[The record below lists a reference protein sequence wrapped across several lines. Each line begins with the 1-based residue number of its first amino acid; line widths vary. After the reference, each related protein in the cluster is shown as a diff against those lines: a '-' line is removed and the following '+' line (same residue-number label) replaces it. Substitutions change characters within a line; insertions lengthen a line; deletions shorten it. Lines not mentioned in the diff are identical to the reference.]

1 MDGTKVAGDRV
12 ECKADGDEVSREERD
27 AQRENA
33 SSATPQTANMQAEDD
48 KEESADADP
57 TLEYRVLILAPTGF
71 DAALSQEVL
80 ARAELHAESVTT
92 FADLLAK
99 LEESAG
105 ALVLTEEALLL
116 QDTQKLIDA
125 LHAQPNWSDLPVLLL
140 TKSGSDSMLALRA
153 LELLG
158 NVILLE
164 RPVRMNTLISTLKM
178 ALRARA
184 RQYQVRGQ
192 VAELERANARLYY
205 DAFHDSLTGLPNRL
219 LLHERL
225 ERVLKRQVR
234 HQEHTAALL
243 YMDFDRFKVVNDSLG
258 HALGDAMLR
267 AIAERLKSCVRPSDS
282 VARLGGD
289 EFVVLLETVAKA
301 SEVIRVAKRI
311 QDAFLSPLMVE
322 GHELHTSASIGIVT
336 STTPYAHAEE
346 VVRDADIAMYRAKA
360 QGRGG
365 YKVFSSAM
373 HAHAVAALQLE
384 REFRAALYDD
394 ELRVAYHPILAV
406 SGELLGFEALVR
418 WQHPERG
425 LLEPSHFLGLAEE
438 AGLIRELDFW
448 VWRSACAQVK
458 RWQEETARP
467 LTLSLNLSH
476 QQFLHADLA
485 EDLGN
490 LLQETGFD
498 PAHLILEITEG
509 VLIDSSDFVK
519 TTVADLKALGVKL
532 YLDDFGTGYSSLAY
546 LQRFPVDALK
556 IDRSFVENMMQN
568 ASSAELVRTI
578 ISMAQN
584 LGLQVV
590 AEGVE
595 TEGQLTA
602 LRELGCPQAQGF
614 LFAKPLLKPQAER
627 FLGAL

>member
-1 MDGTKVAGDRV
+1 MADYEV
-12 ECKADGDEVSREERD
+12 ECKADGNEVSREEGDGQGGGASGVTPRAAD
-27 AQRENA
+27 GEAPANA
-33 SSATPQTANMQAEDD
+33 SS
-48 KEESADADP
+48 
-57 TLEYRVLILAPTGF
+57 LELRVLILAPTGL
-71 DAALSQEVL
+71 DASLSREVLSQAALRV
-80 ARAELHAESVTT
+80 ESVTT
-92 FADLLAK
+92 FAALLDK
-99 LEESAG
+99 LTEGAG

-116 QDTQKLIDA
+116 ADIQGLIDA
-125 LHAQPNWSDLPVLLL
+125 LNAQPSWSDLPALLL
-140 TKSGSDSMLALRA
+140 SKSGTDSVLALRA
-153 LELLG
+153 LDLLG

-164 RPVRMNTLISTLKM
+164 RPVRISTLVSTLKM

-234 HQEHTAALL
+234 HQGHTAALL

-267 AIAERLKSCVRPSDS
+267 AVAERLESCVRPSDS

-311 QDAFLSPLMVE
+311 QEAFLSPLMVE

-336 STTPYAHAEE
+336 STTPYTHAEE

-360 QGRGG
+360 QGRGS
-365 YKVFSSAM
+365 YEVFSAVM
-373 HAHAVAALQLE
+373 HAQVVAAMKLE
-384 REFRAALYDD
+384 RELHTALRRG
-394 ELRVAYHPILAV
+394 ELRVAYQPILSVA
-406 SGELLGFEALVR
+406 GNLLGFEALVR

-425 LLEPSHFLGLAEE
+425 LLEPSQFLDLAEE

-448 VWRSACAQVK
+448 VWREACAQVG
-458 RWQEETARP
+458 RWQEGTGQP
-467 LTLSLNLSH
+467 LTLSLNLSQ

-490 LLQETGFD
+490 LLRETGFD
-498 PAHLILEITEG
+498 PAYLALEITEG

-519 TTVADLKALGVKL
+519 GTVAELKALGVKL

-556 IDRSFVENMMQN
+556 IDRSFVDNMTQD
-568 ASSAELVRTI
+568 AGSAELVRTI

-595 TEGQLTA
+595 TETQLSA

-614 LFAKPLLKPQAER
+614 LFAEPLLKAQAER
-627 FLGAL
+627 FLGVL